1 MGISR
6 SCVIALM
13 AAALVLSTPVRA
25 LTAETGPAPVNGN
38 YATQPGWAE
47 LVISFDGTQR
57 RFALDTQ
64 QRNGRSCSL
73 DGVLLFQGGQLLART
88 VLPDA
93 PVCQLQLQ
101 AEGGGW
107 RTRVLDPAVCRQH
120 CGLQTELSGLF
131 LPLPDA
137 CRWNAREQARANFRQ
152 HYDRRNYP
160 QALAVL
166 DQLQAQC
173 GGFIDWLEADAIA
186 NDRAITQF
194 RLGQPLQCLR
204 TLEKTRMAAVGSEV
218 SMEQLRSQL
227 QLSRLEHQAYLPV
240 ARATLYNRNK
250 CQQAVAATVARG
262 GRQ

>member
-1 MGISR
+1 MER
-6 SCVIALM
+6 SSKCIRT
-13 AAALVLSTPVRA
+13 LVLATLA
-25 LTAETGPAPVNGN
+25 LPAMVWALAPSPGPAPANGH
-38 YATQPGWAE
+38 YATQPGWGE

-64 QRNGRSCSL
+64 QRNGHSCSL
-73 DGVLLFQGGQLLART
+73 AGVLQFQGSQLLART
-88 VLPDA
+88 VLPDT
-93 PVCQLQLQ
+93 PVCQLELVPH
-101 AEGGGW
+101 AGGW

-120 CGLQTELSGLF
+120 CGLQAEVAGLF

-137 CRWNAREQARANFRQ
+137 CRWNAREQARASFRQ
-152 HYDRRNYP
+152 HYDRRNYS

-218 SMEQLRSQL
+218 SMEQLRGQL

-250 CQQAVAATVARG
+250 CQQAVAATAALG

>member
-1 MGISR
+1 
-6 SCVIALM
+6 M
-13 AAALVLSTPVRA
+13 AAALALSTPVRA
-25 LTAETGPAPVNGN
+25 LAPVPAPAPVNGH

-73 DGVLLFQGGQLLART
+73 DGVLQFQGGQLLART

-101 AEGGGW
+101 AEGSGW
-107 RTRVLDPAVCRQH
+107 RTRVLDPVVCRQH
-120 CGLQTELSGLF
+120 CGLQAELSGLF

-137 CRWNAREQARANFRQ
+137 CRWNAREQARASFRQ
-152 HYDRRNYP
+152 YYDRRSYA
-160 QALAVL
+160 QALEVL
-166 DQLQAQC
+166 DQLQGQC
-173 GGFIDWLEADAIA
+173 GAFIDWLEADAIA

-204 TLEKTRMAAVGSEV
+204 TLEKTRLAAAGSEV
-218 SMEQLRSQL
+218 SMEQLRGQL

-250 CQQAVAATVARG
+250 CQQAVAASSE
-262 GRQ
+262 

>member
-1 MGISR
+1 MLATLATL
-6 SCVIALM
+6 ALPAM
-13 AAALVLSTPVRA
+13 VWALAPSP
-25 LTAETGPAPVNGN
+25 GPAPANGH

-64 QRNGRSCSL
+64 QRNGHSCSL
-73 DGVLLFQGGQLLART
+73 AGVLQFQGSQLLART

-93 PVCQLQLQ
+93 PVCQLELVPQ
-101 AEGGGW
+101 AGGW

-120 CGLQTELSGLF
+120 CGLQAEVAGLF

-137 CRWNAREQARANFRQ
+137 CRWNAREQTRASFRQ
-152 HYDRRNYP
+152 YYDRRSYT

-166 DQLQAQC
+166 DQLQGQC
-173 GGFIDWLEADAIA
+173 GAFIDWLEADAIA

-204 TLEKTRMAAVGSEV
+204 TLGRTRMASVDGELPL
-218 SMEQLRSQL
+218 EQLRTQL

-240 ARATLYNRNK
+240 ARATVYNRNK
-250 CQQAVAATVARG
+250 CQQALAVVAGTA